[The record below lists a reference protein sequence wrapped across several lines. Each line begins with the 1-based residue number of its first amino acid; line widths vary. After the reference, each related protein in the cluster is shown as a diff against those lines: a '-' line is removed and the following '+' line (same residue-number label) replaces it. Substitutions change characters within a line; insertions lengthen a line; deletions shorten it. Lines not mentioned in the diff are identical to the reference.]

1 MNLFE
6 FQGKRIFGE
15 KGIPVPA
22 GTVLTS
28 ATDLETVEF
37 PAVLKAQV
45 YSGGRGKAGGVKFCK
60 DMEEGARAVE
70 DILGMTIKDNPVV
83 AVLAEGIADIKREF
97 YLSITIPPGSK
108 SAMLMFSPAGGVE
121 IEKVAEENPEQIHT
135 FNIDP
140 FVGVTSYQVRYM
152 AKELGYSNVK
162 ELGRIVSDL
171 YSVFVERDASLVEIN
186 PLVET
191 ESGLLALDA
200 KVVLDDKAVSRQA
213 SVMESLKA
221 ENRSLMGDAFE
232 EESDDTITYVPLD
245 SGSVGLISDG
255 AGTGMLTLDLIR
267 DAGGE
272 AACFCEMGG
281 LTSPE
286 VMYSAMEM
294 VLQDPKVKS
303 LLVVLIGG
311 FNRMDEMAEGIVR
324 YRDEKGLHVPISVRM
339 CGTLEE
345 EGERIMEGAGL
356 PICRDLLE
364 AVEDAVEMAG
374 RE

>member
-6 FQGKRIFGE
+6 FQGKRLFGE

-45 YSGGRGKAGGVKFCK
+45 YSGGRGKAGGVRFCK
-60 DMEEGARAVE
+60 DREEGARAVE

-83 AVLAEGIADIKREF
+83 AVLAEGIAHIKREF

-162 ELGRIVSDL
+162 ELIRIVNDL

-191 ESGLLALDA
+191 ETGLVALDA

-213 SVMESLKA
+213 SLMESLKN

-245 SGSVGLISDG
+245 SGTVGLISDG

-294 VLQDPKVKS
+294 VLQDPRVKS

-311 FNRMDEMAEGIVR
+311 FNRMDEMAQGIVR
-324 YRDEKGLHVPISVRM
+324 YRDEKGLNVPISVRM

>member
-6 FQGKRIFGE
+6 FQGKRLFKE
-15 KGIPVPA
+15 KGIPVPTGKIVTA
-22 GTVLTS
+22 
-28 ATDLETVEF
+28 AEELEGVEF

-45 YSGGRGKAGGVKFCK
+45 YSGGRGKAGGVRFCHTP
-60 DMEEGARAVE
+60 EEGMATVKH
-70 DILGMTIKDNPVV
+70 ILGMSIGDNPVV
-83 AVLAEGIADIKREF
+83 AVLAEGVAEIKREF

-108 SAMLMFSPAGGVE
+108 SAMVMFSPAGGVE
-121 IEKVAEENPEQIHT
+121 IEKVADEDPDQIYT
-135 FNIDP
+135 FYVDP
-140 FVGVTSYQVRYM
+140 FVGITSYQVRYM
-152 AKELGYSNVK
+152 AKKLGYGNVK
-162 ELGRIVSDL
+162 ELGRIVNDL
-171 YSVFVERDASLVEIN
+171 YEVFVEKDASLVEIN

-191 ESGLLALDA
+191 PSGLLALDA
-200 KVVLDDKAVSRQA
+200 KVVLDDKAKERQR
-213 SVMESLKA
+213 ELYENLTG
-221 ENRSLMGDAFE
+221 ENRGLMGDVFE
-232 EESDDTITYVPLD
+232 EQSDDTITYVPLD

-286 VMYSAMEM
+286 IMYSALER
-294 VLQDPKVKS
+294 VLEDAKVKS
-303 LLVVLIGG
+303 LLIVLIGG

-324 YRDEKGLHVPISVRM
+324 YRDEKGLDLPLSVRM

-345 EGERIMEGAGL
+345 EGEKIMKAAGL
-356 PICRDLLE
+356 PICRDLLD
-364 AVEDAVEMAG
+364 AVRTSVEMAG

>member
-6 FQGKRIFGE
+6 FQGKKLFRE

-22 GTVLTS
+22 GKVLTS
-28 ATDLETVEF
+28 EADMEEIEY

-45 YSGGRGKAGGVKFCK
+45 YSGGRGKAGGVRFCK
-60 DMEEGARAVE
+60 NSEEGLEAIKH
-70 DILGMTIKDNPVV
+70 ILGMTIKDHPVV
-83 AVLAEGIADIKREF
+83 AVLAEGLAEIQREF

-108 SAMLMFSPAGGVE
+108 SAMVMFSPAGGVE
-121 IEKVAEENPEQIHT
+121 IEKVADEDPDQIYT
-135 FNIDP
+135 FFVDP
-140 FVGVTSYQVRYM
+140 FVGITTYQVRYM
-152 AKELGYSNVK
+152 AKKLGYSDVK
-162 ELGRIVSDL
+162 ELGKIVKDL
-171 YSVFVERDASLVEIN
+171 YEVFVEKDASLVEIN

-191 ESGLLALDA
+191 PSGLLALDA
-200 KVVLDDKAVSRQA
+200 KVVLDDKAKARQKGLY
-213 SVMESLKA
+213 ENLTE
-221 ENRSLMGDAFE
+221 ENRALMGDNFE
-232 EESDDTITYVPLD
+232 EDSDDTITYVPLD

-286 VMYSAMEM
+286 IMYSALER
-294 VLQDPKVKS
+294 VLEDPKVKS

-324 YRDEKGLHVPISVRM
+324 YRDEKGLELPLAVRM
-339 CGTLEE
+339 CGTLEK
-345 EGERIMEGAGL
+345 EGEKIMKEAGL

-364 AVEDAVEMAG
+364 AVKTSVEMAG

>member
-6 FQGKRIFGE
+6 FQGKRLFRE
-15 KGIPVPA
+15 KGIPVPV
-22 GTVLTS
+22 GTVLKS
-28 ATDLETVEF
+28 PEDLEEVEF

-45 YSGGRGKAGGVKFCK
+45 YSGGRGKAGGVKFCNNR
-60 DMEEGARAVE
+60 EEGLEAVK
-70 DILGMTIKDNPVV
+70 DILGMTIKNNPVV
-83 AVLAEGIADIKREF
+83 GVLAEGVAEIKREF

-108 SAMLMFSPAGGVE
+108 RAMLMFSPAGGVE
-121 IEKVAEENPEQIHT
+121 IEKVAEENPERIHT
-135 FNIDP
+135 FYIDP
-140 FVGVTSYQVRYM
+140 FVGVTSYQVRHM
-152 AKELGYSNVK
+152 AKALDYGNVK
-162 ELGRIVSDL
+162 ELGRIVNDL
-171 YSVFVERDASLVEIN
+171 YAIFVEKDASLVEIN

-191 ESGLLALDA
+191 PSGLLAIDA
-200 KVVLDDKAVSRQA
+200 KVVLDDKANGRQGEI
-213 SVMESLKA
+213 MESLKG
-221 ENRSLMGDAFE
+221 ENRTLMGDSFE

-255 AGTGMLTLDLIR
+255 AGTGMLTLDLIK

-286 VMYSAMEM
+286 IMFSAMEM
-294 VLQDPKVKS
+294 VLEDPKVKS

-324 YRDEKGLHVPISVRM
+324 YRDEKGLNVPISVRM

-345 EGERIMEGAGL
+345 EGEKIMKEAGL

-364 AVEDAVEMAG
+364 AVRTSVEMAG

>member
-6 FQGKRIFGE
+6 FQGKRLFSQ
-15 KGIPVPA
+15 KGIPIPE
-22 GTVLTS
+22 GQILTS
-28 ATDLETVEF
+28 TDELDKVTL

-45 YSGGRGKAGGVKFCK
+45 HSGGRGKAGGVKVCK
-60 DMEEGARAVE
+60 SREEAREALE
-70 DILGMTIKDNPVV
+70 HILGMTIGGLPVA
-83 AVLAEGIADIKREF
+83 AVLAEGLAEIQKEY
-97 YLSITIPPGSK
+97 YLSITLPAGSK
-108 SAMLMFSPAGGVE
+108 KAMVMFSPAGGVE
-121 IEKVAEENPEQIHT
+121 IEKVAEEDPEQIYT
-135 FNIDP
+135 FYVDP
-140 FVGVTSYQVRYM
+140 FIGITGYQIRHM
-152 AKELGYSNVK
+152 AKKLGYGDARD
-162 ELGRIVSDL
+162 LGKILTSL
-171 YSVFVERDASLVEIN
+171 YDVFVSNDATLVEIN
-186 PLVET
+186 PLVVT
-191 ESGLLALDA
+191 PDGLLALDS
-200 KVVLDDKAVSRQA
+200 KVVLDDKAVIRQKELFD
-213 SVMESLKA
+213 SIYEENGSLPGVEK
-221 ENRSLMGDAFE
+221 E
-232 EESDDTITYVPLD
+232 ETKDDTITYVPLD

-286 VMYSAMEM
+286 VMYSAMEK
-294 VLQDPKVKS
+294 VLKDPKVKS

-324 YRDEKGLHVPISVRM
+324 YRDEKGLEVPIAVRM

-345 EGERIMEGAGL
+345 EGEKIMKSAGL

-364 AVEDAVEMAG
+364 AVRTSVQMAG